1 MDQPGGGHGPGA
13 GFDQHKETHTID
25 GTFRWVQFFK
35 KTITFRYK
43 TKYNYIDNTFS
54 YTASQ
59 ILNFFLMKTNY
70 KNPVVDVTF
79 KLNENLSKSGWYI
92 NQINQ
97 DYCFGLLNSP
107 QKLNIDFTDKNN
119 QNHDFEYI
127 INNSFQKI
135 DNANPLTRNKY

>member
-1 MDQPGGGHGPGA
+1 
-13 GFDQHKETHTID
+13 
-25 GTFRWVQFFK
+25 
-35 KTITFRYK
+35 
-43 TKYNYIDNTFS
+43 
-54 YTASQ
+54 
-59 ILNFFLMKTNY
+59 MKTNY
-70 KNPVVDVTF
+70 KNPVVDVSF
-79 KLNENLSKSGWYI
+79 KLNENLAKSGWYI